1 MCGYTGMQPQKPTYH
16 MHSRMGHVRNAVA
29 AIIMHV
35 QMVSFLPVK
44 KMNSVSVQ
52 SANDPC
58 QQKAPTFFLIDVM
71 SRFLLLLLCI
81 PVCSCGL

>member
-1 MCGYTGMQPQKPTYH
+1 MCGYTGTQPQKPTYH
-16 MHSRMGHVRNAVA
+16 MDSRMGHVRNAVG

-35 QMVSFLPVK
+35 KMVPFLPVT

-52 SANDPC
+52 SANDSC
-58 QQKAPTFFLIDVM
+58 QQKAPTFFLIEVM
-71 SRFLLLLLCI
+71 SCFLLLMLCI